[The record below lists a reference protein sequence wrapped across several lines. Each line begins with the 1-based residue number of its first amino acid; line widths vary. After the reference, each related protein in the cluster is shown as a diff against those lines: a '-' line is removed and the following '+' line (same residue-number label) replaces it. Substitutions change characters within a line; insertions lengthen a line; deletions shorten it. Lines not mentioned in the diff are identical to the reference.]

1 MSRFRKGQR
10 VRIVQ
15 GQRWIRRSEK
25 HIGEEG
31 KIERENFMTSITNV
45 EGKRISNEPRKSFY
59 YVKLDKLGINEYFP
73 EDWLEPL
80 NE

>member
-1 MSRFRKGQR
+1 
-10 VRIVQ
+10 
-15 GQRWIRRSEK
+15 
-25 HIGEEG
+25 
-31 KIERENFMTSITNV
+31 MTSITNV